1 MTTPAP
7 NPDVSKAAPPAK
19 AQGRDV
25 FSALRA
31 EIDRL
36 FDDVVWPGFGGG
48 ARRSRLG
55 ERAAGWLPVLAHVP
69 PADLVERNGEYQ
81 IRVDLPGLE
90 ENEIE
95 VSVQKGMLHLKAEKS
110 QQTEK
115 EEGDFHL
122 QERCSGL
129 LERSLALP
137 PEVDPEQISARYDK
151 GVLTITLPK
160 TGKPVAEER
169 KIAVQSA

>member
-7 NPDVSKAAPPAK
+7 TPDVSKVAPPAK

-25 FSALRA
+25 FDVLRA

-36 FDDVVWPGFGGG
+36 FEDIAWPGFGGA

-55 ERAAGWLPVLAHVP
+55 EKALGWLPAFSHVP
-69 PADLVERNGEYQ
+69 AADLVERNGEYELC
-81 IRVDLPGLE
+81 VDLPGLE
-90 ENEIE
+90 ENEIA

-110 QQTEK
+110 QETEK
-115 EEGDFHL
+115 EEGDFHM
-122 QERCSGL
+122 QERCSGVM
-129 LERSLALP
+129 ERSLALP
-137 PEVDPEQISARYDK
+137 PEVDPAKITARYAK
-151 GVLTITLPK
+151 GVLTVTLPK